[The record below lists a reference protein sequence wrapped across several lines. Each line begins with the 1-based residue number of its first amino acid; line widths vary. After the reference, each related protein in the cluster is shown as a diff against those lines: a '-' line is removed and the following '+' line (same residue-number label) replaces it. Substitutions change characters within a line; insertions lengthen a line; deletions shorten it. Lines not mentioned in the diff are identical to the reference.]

1 LKKLQSTSRIKIA
14 LLLALCG
21 AGVAK
26 YGLAQELSDI
36 PGKKAPSVTVA
47 EVPLT
52 TAMRGKETTLTLH
65 FRVGAGF
72 HINSN
77 KPTEE
82 YLIPT
87 ELKLDVPTDIVV
99 GKIGY
104 PAGESMS
111 FAFAPDEKLSVY
123 SGFFDIT
130 VGVRPLISVLPGK
143 YEFRGRLRYQACDNA
158 SCYPPKT
165 VPVNFEVKVT
175 KSPPPPVQNPGQ
187 SPHVHG

>member
-1 LKKLQSTSRIKIA
+1 MSLKRSAKTLAVLA
-14 LLLALCG
+14 LLCV
-21 AGVAK
+21 GV
-26 YGLAQELSDI
+26 LAQGAFAQEDI
-36 PGKKAPSVTVA
+36 PGKKAPSVTMSEA
-47 EVPLT
+47 PLT
-52 TAMRGKETTLTLH
+52 TVMRGKETPLTLH
-65 FRVGAGF
+65 FRVGSGF

-104 PAGESMS
+104 PAGESTS

-123 SGFFDIT
+123 SGAFDIS
-130 VGVRPLISVLPGK
+130 VGIRPLSSVLPGK

-165 VPVNFEVKVT
+165 LPVSFEIKVT
-175 KSPPPPVQNPGQ
+175 KAPPAPHKNPAQ